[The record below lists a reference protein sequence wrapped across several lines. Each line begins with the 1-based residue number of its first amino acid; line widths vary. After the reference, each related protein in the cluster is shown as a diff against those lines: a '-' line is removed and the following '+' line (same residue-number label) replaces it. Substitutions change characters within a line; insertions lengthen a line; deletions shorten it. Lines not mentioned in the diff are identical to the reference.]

1 MLHEGKTL
9 ETVIDNCILRMPSNL
24 LTDRAVRRHQK
35 IVDSTTGGIVAYAR
49 WILPES
55 HADSWLEAQ
64 VPDVNEDE
72 MKLFLARRKEANWSV
87 RDDMPGFDDPLYEMM
102 AKHAPK
108 KPHISEY
115 SMGCCS

>member
-1 MLHEGKTL
+1 
-9 ETVIDNCILRMPSNL
+9 MPNNL

-35 IVDSTTGGIVAYAR
+35 VVDSTTGGIVAYAR

-64 VPDVNEDE
+64 VPNVTDEE
-72 MKLFLARRKEANWSV
+72 MKLFSVRHKEAEWST

-102 AKHAPK
+102 AKHTPK
-108 KPHISEY
+108 ESHISEY
-115 SMGCCS
+115 TIQYCSQ